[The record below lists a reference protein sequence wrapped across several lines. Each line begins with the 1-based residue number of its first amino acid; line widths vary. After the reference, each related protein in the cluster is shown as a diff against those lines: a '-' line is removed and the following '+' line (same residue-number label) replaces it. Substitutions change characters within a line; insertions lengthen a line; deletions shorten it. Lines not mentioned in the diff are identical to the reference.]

1 MTVRRLLLSFAAVLS
16 ALLLQS
22 TVLARLPLPGG
33 APDLLLVLVV
43 AFALAEGPRSGTLTG
58 FGAGLLADLGADH
71 ELGRTALV
79 LALVGY
85 GAGLVHDDPSY
96 GASGKRSTAVP
107 FVVVGLSAAAAV
119 TVYAAEG
126 LLLGDARITGSAW
139 LSALVGTVL
148 YCVLLTPFVV
158 PVVAALVRRV
168 GQDPLRRR
176 W

>member
-1 MTVRRLLLSFAAVLS
+1 MTARRLLLGVATVVPAVL
-16 ALLLQS
+16 LQT

-43 AFALAEGPRSGTLTG
+43 AFALAEGPLSGTVTG
-58 FGAGLLADLGADH
+58 FAAGLLADLGADH

-85 GAGLVHDDPSY
+85 VAGLVHDDPSY
-96 GASGKRSTAVP
+96 GGSGERSTLLP

-119 TVYAAEG
+119 TVFAIEG
-126 LLLGDARITGSAW
+126 VLLSDPRVTGSAY
-139 LSALVGTVL
+139 LRALAGTVP
-148 YCVLLTPFVV
+148 YCVLLTPFVL
-158 PVVAALVRRV
+158 PVIGALVRRLD
-168 GQDPLRRR
+168 QDPLHR

>member
-1 MTVRRLLLSFAAVLS
+1 MTVRRLLLSVATILA

-43 AFALAEGPRSGTLTG
+43 AYALAEGPLSGLLTG
-58 FGAGLLADLGADH
+58 FAAGLLADLTADH

-85 GAGLVHDDPSY
+85 VAGRVREDPAY
-96 GASGKRSTAVP
+96 GSSGERSTLLPFLVVAV
-107 FVVVGLSAAAAV
+107 AAAGAV
-119 TVYAAEG
+119 TLYALEG
-126 LLLGDARITGSAW
+126 LLLGDARITFHAW
-139 LSALVGTVL
+139 LSALVGTVP

-158 PVVAALVRRV
+158 PVVGALVRRV
-168 GQDPLRRR
+168 GQDPVLRR

>member
-1 MTVRRLLLSFAAVLS
+1 MTARRLLLGLATVLPAVL
-16 ALLLQS
+16 LQT

-43 AFALAEGPRSGTLTG
+43 AFALAEGPLSGTVTG
-58 FGAGLLADLGADH
+58 FAAGLLADLGADH

-85 GAGLVHDDPSY
+85 VAGHVPDGRSYGGAGE
-96 GASGKRSTAVP
+96 RSTLLP

-126 LLLGDARITGSAW
+126 VLLGDPRVTTSAY
-139 LSALVGTVL
+139 LRALAGTVP

-158 PVVAALVRRV
+158 PVIGVLVRRLD
-168 GQDPLRRR
+168 QDPLRR